1 MLLSSVLLCASIA
14 LAIVFA
20 LQLKQENDLKARQ
33 NQIIEALKEK
43 DKNDLE
49 LSRELK
55 LAVRDVH
62 RMLSKMERRG
72 LVRSYWGGLV
82 LMTRRGLRYRFYA
95 LARSSYEFHS

>member
-1 MLLSSVLLCASIA
+1 MLLSLSMLCASVGLATA
-14 LAIVFA
+14 LA
-20 LQLKQENDLKARQ
+20 LKLKQENALKAHQ
-33 NQIIEALKEK
+33 HQVIEALKEK
-43 DKNDLE
+43 DKHDLE

-62 RMLSKMERRG
+62 RLLSKMEQRG

-95 LARSSYEFHS
+95 LARYPHQ